1 MKNNN
6 IFYNYI
12 YLDPRK
18 PGDYNYGEYHFDYEP
33 FYVGKGCKERYRKK
47 HNKDCEK
54 IRKEIRLSG
63 LEEKYEFPYKDV
75 SEDYAY
81 DIEPEIIKTIGRK
94 DLGFGPLLNKA
105 DGGRAPVN
113 VIFTEETK
121 RKMSENNRKY
131 WFGKHHS
138 EETKR
143 KIRIARSK
151 QIITEETKRKISEG
165 NKGKIYSEETKQ
177 KIRNAK
183 GGKNHH
189 FYGKHLSEEHKIK
202 LREAN
207 KGKILSEEHKRKIGE
222 SNKGK
227 IYSEETRRKIGL
239 SGLGRIPW
247 NKGKKM
253 SEEHKRKLSEA
264 HKGKKI
270 PEEQKRKM
278 SEAQNKR
285 RGLECEKLQ
294 DCCCNLIL

>member
-1 MKNNN
+1 M
-6 IFYNYI
+6 
-12 YLDPRK
+12 DPRK

-33 FYVGKGCKERYRKK
+33 FYVGKGSNGRYKKTHRKE
-47 HNKDCEK
+47 CEEV
-54 IRKEIRLSG
+54 RKEIKSDG
-63 LEEKYEFPYKDV
+63 LEVIYHFLYEES

-81 DIEPEIIKTIGRK
+81 DMEKVIIKEIGRK
-94 DLGFGPLLNKA
+94 DLGLGPLLNKS
-105 DGGRAPVN
+105 DGGRMPIN

-121 RKMSENNRKY
+121 RKMSENNGKY

-138 EETKR
+138 EETKE
-143 KIRIARSK
+143 KIKVARSK

-177 KIRNAK
+177 KLRNAK

-285 RGLECEKLQ
+285 RGLEREKLQ
-294 DCCCNLIL
+294 NSCCNIIL